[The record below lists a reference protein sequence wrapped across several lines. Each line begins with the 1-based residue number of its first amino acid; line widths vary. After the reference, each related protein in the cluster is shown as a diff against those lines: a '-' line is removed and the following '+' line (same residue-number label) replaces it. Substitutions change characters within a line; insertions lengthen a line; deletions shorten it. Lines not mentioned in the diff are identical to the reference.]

1 MGGWHGK
8 NREVLCIVLPSSSL
22 KGLGSDN
29 TGTFVSQHTG
39 KSVCDYTELILQPSL
54 NAKLA
59 KRCACLHAICFV
71 CCRLIVY
78 HYVHTQFSGS
88 VSEMQTQLL
97 LLLKVQPF
105 DKVMRKLSWSAEHLL
120 FQLQQTISIASLF
133 LTYLPSDPSQCPYQT
148 VYLHCFNI
156 NPLLFFFPGL

>member
-29 TGTFVSQHTG
+29 TGTFVYLHTG
-39 KSVCDYTELILQPSL
+39 KSVCDCTELILQLSL

-59 KRCACLHAICFV
+59 KHCAYLHVIVFV

-78 HYVHTQFSGS
+78 HYVYTQFSG
-88 VSEMQTQLL
+88 V
-97 LLLKVQPF
+97 
-105 DKVMRKLSWSAEHLL
+105 
-120 FQLQQTISIASLF
+120 
-133 LTYLPSDPSQCPYQT
+133 
-148 VYLHCFNI
+148 
-156 NPLLFFFPGL
+156 